1 MARVELL
8 AEEIGA
14 RMKGRGG
21 PEARRAFMHRPAM
34 ADVIGQFNDVVALSS
49 LEPRLHEVVR
59 YRIAHI
65 NGCTR
70 CKAYRS
76 PEGIAAGVSEELLDD
91 VVSWRTSG
99 KFTELE
105 QLCLDY
111 AERFCTEP
119 TSITEAHT
127 DALCR
132 LLGDGGLVDLT
143 VCVAKYLAIGR
154 LISVLDLDQTCEIGS
169 PVLVHQG

>member
-8 AEEIGA
+8 AENIGA

-21 PEARRAFMHRPAM
+21 PEARRAFMHRPEM
-34 ADVIGQFNDVVALSS
+34 ADVIGRFNDVVALSS

-76 PEGIAAGVSEELLDD
+76 PEGIAAGVSEVLLDD
-91 VVSWRTSG
+91 VVSWRTSSR
-99 KFTELE
+99 FTELE
-105 QLCLDY
+105 RLCLDY

-119 TSITEAHT
+119 TSITEMNT
-127 DALCR
+127 EALR
-132 LLGDGGLVDLT
+132 RHLGDGGLVDLT

>member
-8 AEEIGA
+8 SEDVGA

-21 PEARRAFMHRPAM
+21 PDARRAFMHRPAM
-34 ADVIGQFNDVVALSS
+34 ADVIGMFNDVVALST
-49 LEPRLHEVVR
+49 LQPRMHELVR

-76 PEGIAAGVSEELLDD
+76 PEGIAAGVTEDLLDD
-91 VVSWRTSG
+91 VVGWRSSPR
-99 KFTELE
+99 FTDFER
-105 QLCLDY
+105 LCLDY

-119 TSITEAHT
+119 TSITDDDS
-127 DALCR
+127 DALR
-132 LLGDGGLVDLT
+132 RYLGDGGLVDLAI
-143 VCVAKYLAIGR
+143 CISKYLAIGR

-169 PVLVHQG
+169 PGLVGQG

>member
-8 AEEIGA
+8 PEEVGA
-14 RMKGRGG
+14 RMQGRGG
-21 PEARRAFMHRPAM
+21 TEARRAFMHRPEM
-34 ADVIGQFNDVVALSS
+34 ADVIGTFNDVVALSS

-76 PEGIAAGVSEELLDD
+76 PEGIAAGVSEDLLDE
-91 VVSWRTSG
+91 VVGWRASTRFS
-99 KFTELE
+99 ELE
-105 QLCLDY
+105 RLCLDY

-119 TSITEAHT
+119 TSITESHT
-127 DALCR
+127 DAVR
-132 LLGDGGLVDLT
+132 RHLGDGGLIDLT
-143 VCVAKYLAIGR
+143 VCIAKYLAVGR
-154 LISVLDLDQTCEIGS
+154 LISVLDLDQACEIGS
-169 PVLVHQG
+169 PGLAIQG

>member
-8 AEEIGA
+8 SEDIGA

-34 ADVIGQFNDVVALSS
+34 ADVIGKFNDVVALST

-65 NGCTR
+65 NGCTG

-76 PEGIAAGVSEELLDD
+76 PEGIAAGVSEELLGE
-91 VVSWRTSG
+91 VVNWRTSSR
-99 KFTELE
+99 FTELE
-105 QLCLDY
+105 KLCLDY

-127 DALCR
+127 DALR
-132 LLGDGGLVDLT
+132 GRLGDGGLVDLT
-143 VCVAKYLAIGR
+143 VCIAKYLAIGR
-154 LISVLDLDQTCEIGS
+154 LISVLDLDQTCEIGG

>member
-8 AEEIGA
+8 SEDVGA

-21 PEARRAFMHRPAM
+21 PDARSAFMHRPAM
-34 ADVIGQFNDVVALSS
+34 ADVIGMFNDVVALST
-49 LEPRLHEVVR
+49 LQPRMHELVR

-76 PEGIAAGVSEELLDD
+76 PEGIAAGVTEDLLDNVVGWRSSPHFTD
-91 VVSWRTSG
+91 VER
-99 KFTELE
+99 
-105 QLCLDY
+105 LCLDY

-119 TSITEAHT
+119 TSITDDDS
-127 DALCR
+127 DALR
-132 LLGDGGLVDLT
+132 RYLGDGGLVDLAI
-143 VCVAKYLAIGR
+143 CISKYLAIGR
-154 LISVLDLDQTCEIGS
+154 LISVLDLDQTCEICS
-169 PVLVHQG
+169 PGLVGQG

>member
-1 MARVELL
+1 
-8 AEEIGA
+8 
-14 RMKGRGG
+14 
-21 PEARRAFMHRPAM
+21 
-34 ADVIGQFNDVVALSS
+34 
-49 LEPRLHEVVR
+49 
-59 YRIAHI
+59 
-65 NGCTR
+65 
-70 CKAYRS
+70 
-76 PEGIAAGVSEELLDD
+76 VSEELLDD

-105 QLCLDY
+105 QLCLEY

-154 LISVLDLDQTCEIGS
+154 LISVLDLDQACEIGS